1 MASWRLQQLEMFYG
15 GKGIIEQDHR
25 LIEFVKNNNV
35 PRLAIIGDPDI
46 EYFQQRLPDCVVS
59 TNLQQQN
66 PFMLA
71 VLKTNLNVN
80 LENFLQEMQSRVVL
94 YQPQW
99 LYVAINKYVIETQQ
113 VWSDLTDD
121 YDADLLDIISDSLLD
136 YRELSRHYLE
146 DRGQYF
152 NFAHPTTNVY
162 YERIC
167 S

>member
-15 GKGIIEQDHR
+15 GKGIIDQDHR
-25 LIEFVKNNNV
+25 LIEFVKQHNIKS
-35 PRLAIIGDPDI
+35 LTLMGDPDI
-46 EYFQQRLPDCVVS
+46 EYFQERLPDCAVS
-59 TNLQQQN
+59 NNLQRTG

-80 LENFLQEMQSRVVL
+80 LENFLREIQSRVMT
-94 YQPQW
+94 YRPHW
-99 LYVAINKYVIETQQ
+99 LYVAINKYVIETNE

-121 YDADLLDIISDSLLD
+121 YDADLLDIIGDSLLD

-162 YERIC
+162 YERID